1 MNLVLTV
8 LAAYPLSRRS
18 LKGTAIILAGIF
30 ISWYF
35 YPGLIRTSL
44 LVKDV
49 GLLDTMWSLI
59 LPDAIAPFLLII
71 LMTYIRG
78 IPEELEE
85 AAVVEGCSYWRI
97 LTRIVIP
104 ISKPVLATLTIFY
117 AVGHWNQYFQALIYI
132 SDPDKYTLQLRL
144 QIILELVVVAAA
156 DCPERTGVWI
166 AGSGRCLGRGDR
178 HSDGADRVDL
188 SVLAKVLHQGCHA
201 WDLDYLASEEGYRTA
216 AIGIKGEHWEPT
228 ADGGFKR
235 LIDDTAVTN
244 LISWI
249 QPCFE
254 VLSLPFE
261 RASLKAKVLY
271 GTMAHADEFLVWTDE
286 VETAGNYLR
295 PIINLPSPARD
306 RYFGVIEGE

>member
-1 MNLVLTV
+1 MVKSGRRSGSYRVFASCNSLFMVLLCVVFLYPFLFVIARSLSDGFYILRGQIYLFPRGFTLNAYEVMLGDPRMIQALVFTTQLTIIGTLVNLVLTV

-35 YPGLIRTSL
+35 YPGLIPTFL

-97 LTRIVIP
+97 LTRIVVP

-144 QIILELVVVAAA
+144 QIILDLWSSRLQIVQTAQDYGSLVAEGAQAAA
-156 DCPERTGVWI
+156 IVI
-166 AGSGRCLGRGDR
+166 AT
-178 HSDGADRVDL
+178 VPI
-188 SVLAKVLHQGCHA
+188 VLIYPFLQR
-201 WDLDYLASEEGYRTA
+201 YF
-216 AIGIKGEHWEPT
+216 IKG
-228 ADGGFKR
+228 
-235 LIDDTAVTN
+235 VT
-244 LISWI
+244 LGAI
-249 QPCFE
+249 
-254 VLSLPFE
+254 
-261 RASLKAKVLY
+261 K
-271 GTMAHADEFLVWTDE
+271 G
-286 VETAGNYLR
+286 
-295 PIINLPSPARD
+295 
-306 RYFGVIEGE
+306 